1 MNYKRVH
8 RPYCREG
15 LMLRTKKLRRQ
26 RLCLRPVIILP
37 SLVQLGKDPDAGR
50 RAIVLDR
57 IVEYHY
63 RTRKIERGNL
73 MEYRPLG
80 STGLNV
86 SEIGFGCGNVG
97 GLMIRGEHSDQ
108 VKAAARAMELG
119 INYFDTASSY
129 GDGQSETNLGRVL
142 KELSADVYV
151 GTKFRVTTHEPGRIK
166 GNVIASVEQSLTRLQ
181 REQVD
186 LIQMHNHVASK
197 AEGGSVAPEEALS
210 EVVDALR
217 ELRYQGKV
225 RFWGMTAVGETGAL
239 HRVIDSGTLNTV
251 QSVYNLVNP
260 SAGVAVPSGFDMPDY
275 GNLIGRASANGMGVL
290 VIRVLAAGA
299 LSGEATRHPVA
310 VPTVAP
316 IGSGRDYGQDQARAD
331 GFRFL
336 QQEGYAGGLVEASLR
351 FALGNAGVS
360 SVLVGYSSLEHL
372 EQAVAFAARGPLP
385 PEALARL
392 PEVWAGFT
400 G

>member
-1 MNYKRVH
+1 MN
-8 RPYCREG
+8 
-15 LMLRTKKLRRQ
+15 
-26 RLCLRPVIILP
+26 
-37 SLVQLGKDPDAGR
+37 
-50 RAIVLDR
+50 
-57 IVEYHY
+57 
-63 RTRKIERGNL
+63 
-73 MEYRPLG
+73 YRPLG

-97 GLMIRGEHSDQ
+97 GLMIRGEHGDQ
-108 VKAAARAMELG
+108 VKAVARAMELG
-119 INYFDTASSY
+119 INYFDTAPSY

-166 GNVIASVEQSLTRLQ
+166 GNVITSVEESLTRLQ

-186 LIQMHNHVASK
+186 LMQMHNHVAS
-197 AEGGSVAPEEALS
+197 AAAGGSVAPEEALG
-210 EVVDALR
+210 EVVDALQ
-217 ELRYQGKV
+217 ELRDQGKV
-225 RFWGMTAVGETGAL
+225 RFWGMTALGETAAL
-239 HRVIDSGTLNTV
+239 HRIIDSGTLNTV

-260 SAGVAVPSGFDMPDY
+260 SSGGVVPSGFDMPDY
-275 GNLIGRASANGMGVL
+275 GNLIGQATTNGMGVL

-299 LSGEATRHPVA
+299 LTGEATRHSVA

-336 QQEGYAGGLVEASLR
+336 IQEGYVGNLVEASLR

-372 EQAVAFAARGPLP
+372 EQAVEFAAKGPLP
-385 PEALARL
+385 PEATARL

-400 G
+400 S